1 MTPTVKANRYA
12 RNVLSGKVDAC
23 KWVKLACERWQND
36 HKRVKKGW
44 TYEYN
49 AKKADKF
56 CLFVEKMPHIKGKW
70 AKKNEKIRLED
81 WQCFIYCNVFGWYS
95 VETGERRFRIVYIEV
110 GRKNAKSTMSAPV
123 ALNLCFMDGEPGAEV
138 YTTATKRD
146 QARIVFNIAR
156 RMVQRMASWR
166 KKFNVEVGKHAIFND
181 LTDSK
186 MEPLSADYSSL
197 DGLNIYSAV
206 VDELHA
212 HKNRQLFEV
221 IETGTGART
230 QPLLWLI
237 TTAGTDRSGIC
248 YEQRTYVTKIL
259 DRIFEDETYFGII
272 YTIDK
277 DDDWTKESS
286 WKKANP
292 NYGISVNPDDLKR
305 KAKKAMN
312 TPSAVNGFLTKHLD
326 VWVNA
331 GEAWMDMR
339 KFEQCSGPVKIE
351 EFLGQIGYVGI
362 DLASKLDIA
371 SMYIMFTR
379 VEEDGLLHYYFFGR
393 NYLPEDQIEESPNAQ
408 YAGWART
415 GDLITTDGSII
426 DYEVIETD
434 LDKWQDDFSIEEVC
448 YDPFQATQFATR
460 ADARDFVMV
469 EVGATVK
476 NFSEPMK
483 EMEAS
488 VIDGRF
494 HFNNDPVLAWAV
506 SNVVCHTDLKDN
518 VFPRKELP
526 QNKIDP
532 VIACLMC
539 INRGVVA
546 KQEDGEVAISWI

>member
-1 MTPTVKANRYA
+1 MTPTAKANRYA

-36 HKRVKKGW
+36 HKRAKKGW
-44 TYEYN
+44 TYKYDG
-49 AKKADKF
+49 KKADKF

-95 VETGERRFRIVYIEV
+95 AETGNRRFRVAYIEV
-110 GRKNAKSTMSAPV
+110 PRKNGKSMMSAPV
-123 ALNLCFMDGEPGAEV
+123 ALHLGFMDKEPGAEV
-138 YTTATKRD
+138 YSAATKRD
-146 QARIVFNIAR
+146 QAKIVFDTAR
-156 RMVQRMASWR
+156 NMALKESAWR
-166 KKFNVEVGKHAIFND
+166 KKFGVAVGMHAIYCES
-181 LTDSK
+181 TASK
-186 MEPLSADYSSL
+186 MEALSSDYSSL
-197 DGLNIYSAV
+197 DGLNIYCAV

-212 HKNRQLFEV
+212 HPKRQLFEV
-221 IETGTGART
+221 LETGTGARE

-237 TTAGTDRSGIC
+237 TTAGVDQAGIC
-248 YEQRTYVTKIL
+248 YEQRTYVSKIL
-259 DRIFEDETYFGII
+259 DRIFTDETYFGVI

-277 DDDWTKESS
+277 DDDWTDPKI
-286 WKKANP
+286 WHKANP
-292 NYGISVNPDDLKR
+292 NLGISINFDVIEAE
-305 KAKKAMN
+305 AKKAIN
-312 TPSAVNGFLTKHLD
+312 LPSAVNGFLTKHLD
-326 VWVNA
+326 VWVA
-331 GEAWMDMR
+331 SGEAWMDMR

-379 VEEDGLLHYYFFGR
+379 MEEDGLLHYYFFGR

-415 GDLITTDGSII
+415 GDLITTPGSII
-426 DYEVIETD
+426 DYEVIEDD
-434 LDKWQDDFSIEEVC
+434 LDQWQEDFLIEEVC

-460 ADARDFVMV
+460 ADSRDFVMV

-494 HFNNDPVLAWAV
+494 HFNDDPVLAWAV
-506 SNVVCHTDLKDN
+506 SNVVCFTDKKDN
-518 VFPRKELP
+518 VFPNKELK

-546 KQEDGEVAISWI
+546 KQEDGEVAISSI

>member
-1 MTPTVKANRYA
+1 MTPTAKANRYV
-12 RNVLSGKVDAC
+12 RNILSGKVDAC

-36 HKRVKKGW
+36 YKRAEEGW
-44 TYEYN
+44 LYQYN

-70 AKKNEKIRLED
+70 AKNKEKIRLED

-95 VETGERRFRIVYIEV
+95 VKTGERRFRVVYTEV
-110 GRKNAKSTMSAPV
+110 PRKNAKSTMSAPV
-123 ALNLCFMDGEPGAEV
+123 AMNLGFMDNEPGAEV
-138 YTTATKRD
+138 YTTATKRE

-156 RMVQRMASWR
+156 RMAQRESGWR

-197 DGLNIYSAV
+197 DGLNIYAAV

-212 HKNRQLFEV
+212 HKNRELFEV

-237 TTAGTDRSGIC
+237 TTAGTDRAGIC
-248 YEQRTYVTKIL
+248 YEQRTYCTKIL
-259 DRIFEDETYFGII
+259 ERIFQDETYFAII

-277 DDDWTKESS
+277 DDDWTKEKS

-292 NYGISVNPDDLKR
+292 NYGISVNPDDLRR

-339 KFEQCSGPVKIE
+339 QFEQCAGQVKIE
-351 EFLGQIGYVGI
+351 EFLGEPCYVGI

-371 SMYIMFTR
+371 SMYVMFTR
-379 VEEDGLLHYYFFGR
+379 VEDDGLPHYYFFGR

-408 YAGWART
+408 YAGWAKT
-415 GDLITTDGSII
+415 GDLITTSGSII

-434 LDKWQDDFSIEEVC
+434 LDQWQEDFLIEEVC

-460 ADARDFVMV
+460 ADSRDFVMV

-546 KQEDGEVAISWI
+546 KREEGEVVISVI